1 MQIRKVVL
9 AASGVVFAFALTIP
23 AAASADS
30 HGTATRTADTAVSTH
45 KSAASRSSA
54 ESAENYWTP
63 QRMRRAVEADTPADA
78 KASRKAAVDAA
89 AKPSQ
94 LAKPQKATT
103 SKKARGIR
111 IATSIVQGKVFF
123 HNPTNGGDYACSA
136 AAVNNPTKNMVFTA
150 GHCVHGGA
158 GGTWATNWVFV
169 PAYYN
174 GSRPYGTWSA
184 KTLTSFNGW
193 INSSDLNYDIGVA
206 NVWDNGSSK
215 LVNTVGGMGL
225 GYNYGYVNTVTVWG
239 YPAAFGYDGEVPY
252 VCQNIGTWQ
261 DGSRVQNGC
270 TMVEGASG
278 GPWLRDYNETT
289 GLGTEIGVTSTRT
302 DPPAY
307 IDSPYFDNKIQT
319 IYDNTANG

>member
-9 AASGVVFAFALTIP
+9 AASGAVFAFALMIP

-30 HGTATRTADTAVSTH
+30 HVTVAQAADHAVSTH
-45 KSAASRSSA
+45 KSAASGM
-54 ESAENYWTP
+54 SAENYWTP
-63 QRMRRAVEADTPADA
+63 QRMRRAVEADTPTDA
-78 KASRKAAVDAA
+78 KASRKAAIDAA
-89 AKPSQ
+89 AKPAQ
-94 LAKPQKATT
+94 LARPQKPTT
-103 SKKARGIR
+103 SEKAPGVR

-193 INSSDLNYDIGVA
+193 INNSDLNYDIGVV

-252 VCQNIGTWQ
+252 ACQNIGTWQ

-319 IYDNTANG
+319 IYNNTANG

>member
-1 MQIRKVVL
+1 
-9 AASGVVFAFALTIP
+9 
-23 AAASADS
+23 
-30 HGTATRTADTAVSTH
+30 
-45 KSAASRSSA
+45 
-54 ESAENYWTP
+54 
-63 QRMRRAVEADTPADA
+63 MRRAVEADTPTDA
-78 KASRKAAVDAA
+78 KASRKAAIDAA
-89 AKPSQ
+89 AEPAQ
-94 LAKPQKATT
+94 LAKPRKAT
-103 SKKARGIR
+103 SKKARGVR

-184 KTLTSFNGW
+184 KTLTAFNGW
-193 INSSDLNYDIGVA
+193 INNSDLNYDIGVV
-206 NVWDNGSSK
+206 NVWDNGAGK

-225 GYNYGYVNTVTVWG
+225 GYNYGYSNTVTVWG

-252 VCQNIGTWQ
+252 VCQNIPTWQ